1 MNEPD
6 GRIELVRVCRMLYD
20 RKLTVSAGGNVSLR
34 MDDGTFLITPSG
46 KNKGILTEK
55 DIVRIDRDGI
65 SLDGG
70 NPSIERFFHLALY
83 DSNPSIN
90 AVVHCHPLYCTV
102 LAVRG
107 EKVDCDLTPEGV
119 ILLGE
124 VPMIG
129 YHTPGSA
136 ELVEAIR
143 KEHTHMAMT
152 MARHG
157 ALTQGKDLTEA
168 YNRMEELEFQASLQI
183 LTEGADRLSE
193 AEIRKITGDT
203 Q

>member
-6 GRIELVRVCRMLYD
+6 GRTELVSVCRMLYD
-20 RKLTVSAGGNVSLR
+20 RKLTVSAGGNVSVR

-46 KNKGILTEK
+46 KNKGLLNEK
-55 DIVRIDRDGI
+55 DIVRIDRNGI

-70 NPSIERFFHLALY
+70 KPSIERFLHLALY
-83 DSNPSIN
+83 DSNPYVN
-90 AVVHCHPLYCTV
+90 AVVHCHPLYCTA

-107 EKVDCDLTPEGV
+107 EKVDCGLTPEGV

-136 ELVEAIR
+136 ELVEAVR
-143 KEHTHMAMT
+143 TEHTHMAMT

-168 YNRMEELEFQASLQI
+168 YNRMEELEFQAGLQI
-183 LTEGADRLSE
+183 HTEGAGRLSE
-193 AEIRKITGDT
+193 TEIRKITGGT
-203 Q
+203 P